1 MANENTA
8 KSREDLPASDS
19 PPVTGS
25 RSLDNLIHE
34 RTRLAIVSA
43 LAVNTMLT
51 FGELKDAL
59 NLSDGNLS
67 VHSQKLEEAG
77 YVQCKKTFAGR
88 KPRSEFRLT
97 AKGHAALKKY
107 LDHMEKL
114 IQAVRKDD

>member
-1 MANENTA
+1 MAKENTA
-8 KSREDLPASDS
+8 KTRDDMPTAA
-19 PPVTGS
+19 PPVADSS

-43 LAVNTMLT
+43 LAVNPMLT

-59 NLSDGNLS
+59 DLSDGNLS

-77 YVQCKKTFAGR
+77 YVQCKKTFEGR

-97 AKGHAALKKY
+97 PKGRAALDKY
-107 LDHMEKL
+107 LNHMEKL
-114 IQAVRKDD
+114 IQVVRKD

>member
-1 MANENTA
+1 MTKENTA
-8 KSREDLPASDS
+8 KTRNAGDAVDAPSAKS
-19 PPVTGS
+19 S

-43 LAVNTMLT
+43 LAVNASLT
-51 FGELKDAL
+51 FVELKDSL

-77 YVQCKKTFAGR
+77 YVNCKKSFAGR

-97 AKGHAALKKY
+97 AKGRAALNKY
-107 LDHMEKL
+107 LSHMEKL
-114 IQAVRKDD
+114 IQVVRND